1 MTILSL
7 VLLVLALAAR
17 ATGATSS
24 QAYQDYLYQF
34 EVYRQKYSDFQ
45 VAKNEYEKF
54 KSLASQTAALEKTK
68 IMLSQRDQLLRAYL
82 FLLNERL
89 NEDQGL
95 NVPEKQQYQ
104 TLIKNEVTFLD
115 GHSALVPS
123 IGSLPDA
130 VKVSEELQSHYNVL
144 SRSMRQTIVAISL
157 GQLSVLSKQ
166 YDTALQK
173 AQDIITNRRVVF
185 SPQKQANLDRWLLQ
199 IQNKRSLYQQK
210 INAVSSANT
219 TMKPGD
225 VALLDRQFT
234 RLMADLSES
243 KQYMVEGA
251 AFMEELV
258 NSLRYQD

>member
-1 MTILSL
+1 MKPAVTILSL

-123 IGSLPDA
+123 IGYLPEA

-173 AQDIITNRRVVF
+173 A
-185 SPQKQANLDRWLLQ
+185 
-199 IQNKRSLYQQK
+199 
-210 INAVSSANT
+210 
-219 TMKPGD
+219 
-225 VALLDRQFT
+225 
-234 RLMADLSES
+234 
-243 KQYMVEGA
+243 
-251 AFMEELV
+251 
-258 NSLRYQD
+258 